1 MSLFHEELFTDGHP
15 EGFPQGD
22 KVYPGG
28 YDTAYGA
35 GRILPTTYD
44 ETKGEDYASKASG
57 ALVGERA
64 SETLGQLNG
73 PGRGPD
79 VAEEQRRGN
88 RFAPN
93 GKVPYIGSVLGMAQ
107 PTFGAGRSARSCLLL
122 I

>member
-22 KVYPGG
+22 VSYPLG
-28 YDTAYGA
+28 YDTTYGA

-44 ETKGEDYASKASG
+44 DTKGEDYASKPSG

-64 SETLGQLNG
+64 SETVGVLNG

-79 VAEEQRRGN
+79 VAEEAAEGE
-88 RFAPN
+88 
-93 GKVPYIGSVLGMAQ
+93 
-107 PTFGAGRSARSCLLL
+107 
-122 I
+122 